1 MDILM
6 GFIFRKLIFFLVY
19 TEKGQITDRPK
30 SQISKMQQEVS
41 SFHLS
46 QLQEMREEEGIFIT
60 VWFVLGLFAEATSK

>member
-41 SFHLS
+41 SLHLS
-46 QLQEMREEEGIFIT
+46 QLQEEGIFIT